1 VWTNPRGE
9 KQIKD
14 AIRHLRADI
23 DELEEHIPHWISENT
38 DGTKRYR
45 PLARRIILSAER
57 LQELVKENTY

>member
-1 VWTNPRGE
+1 MWTNLKGE

-23 DELEEHIPHWISENT
+23 DELEGHLPRWISENT

-45 PLARRIILSAER
+45 PLAKRIILSAQR
-57 LQELVKENTY
+57 LRELVKENTY